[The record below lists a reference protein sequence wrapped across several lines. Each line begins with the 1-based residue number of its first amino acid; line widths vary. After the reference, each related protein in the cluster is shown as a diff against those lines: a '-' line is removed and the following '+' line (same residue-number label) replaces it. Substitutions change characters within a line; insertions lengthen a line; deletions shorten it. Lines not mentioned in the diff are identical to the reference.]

1 MTHEST
7 AVGLASA
14 YSNATTAS
22 GDWWRDA
29 VIYQVYVRSFA
40 DSDGDGIGDLR
51 GVRSR
56 LPHLA
61 RLGVDAVWLTP
72 FYVSPQADG
81 GYDVA
86 DYRAVDPL
94 FGDLADADELVRAA
108 HALGLRVIVDVVPNH
123 TSEQHPWFRAAL
135 AGEPGARE
143 RYLFRRGRGA
153 EGELPP
159 NDWESIFGGPAW
171 TRVADGEWYLHL
183 FAPEQPDLDWTHP
196 EVMAEFD
203 SVLRFWL
210 DLGVDGF
217 RIDVAHGMVKADGL
231 PDIGRGAQATL
242 IGSEPLPFFDQD
254 GVHAIHRAWR
264 RLLDSYEGPRRRIGV
279 AEAWAPSSER
289 LALYVRPDELH
300 QAFNFRF
307 LTCPWDPE
315 GMRTVIDESLAATT
329 AVGAPTTWV
338 LSNHDVV
345 RHVTRYGGGP
355 RGLARARAAALL
367 MLALPGSAYLY
378 QGEELG
384 LPEVTDLPATAR
396 QDPAFRRGRRQPI
409 PTPRPE
415 PDPQPAPGTRPAAE
429 TGSVPEAA
437 PQTAPQAPETTGPE
451 ARTRTRP
458 AAETRP
464 VPEAAPQT
472 APQAPET
479 TGPEAR
485 THTRPAAETRPVP
498 EAAPQTAPQAQVS
511 TRPEAGGG
519 VRPEA
524 GSGDGPEAESGGGG
538 DPGLPTAP
546 EAEGQDGLRDGCR
559 VPIPWAGAEPP
570 YGFGPAGSWLPQPDA
585 WAGLSVA
592 AQTGDPHS
600 TLELYRAALE
610 LRRALPG
617 LGAPEA
623 GGPADPRGM
632 RWQSAPDG
640 VLLFTRPGFACTL
653 NTRPDPVE
661 LPAPGRPVLSSAPV
675 ETDGRT
681 VRLPADSCTWWTP

>member
-14 YSNATTAS
+14 YSNTTTAS

-108 HALGLRVIVDVVPNH
+108 HGLGLRVIVDVVPNH

-143 RYLFRRGRGA
+143 RYLFRRGRGTD
-153 EGELPP
+153 GSLPP

-196 EVMAEFD
+196 EVTAEFD

-242 IGSEPLPFFDQD
+242 IGAEPLPFFDQD
-254 GVHAIHRAWR
+254 GVHEIHRSWR
-264 RLLDSYEGPRRRIGV
+264 RLLDSYEGQRIGV

-307 LTCPWDPE
+307 LNCPWDP
-315 GMRTVIDESLAATT
+315 GAMRTVIDESLAATT
-329 AVGAPTTWV
+329 SVGAPTTWV

-345 RHVTRYGGGP
+345 RHVTRYGGGTQ
-355 RGLARARAAALL
+355 GLARARAAAML

-384 LPEVTDLPATAR
+384 LPEVTDLPPESR
-396 QDPAFRRGRRQPI
+396 QDPAFRRGRRQQ
-409 PTPRPE
+409 T
-415 PDPQPAPGTRPAAE
+415 PAPTGAPGIIAPRDGEPPA
-429 TGSVPEAA
+429 
-437 PQTAPQAPETTGPE
+437 
-451 ARTRTRP
+451 
-458 AAETRP
+458 
-464 VPEAAPQT
+464 
-472 APQAPET
+472 
-479 TGPEAR
+479 
-485 THTRPAAETRPVP
+485 
-498 EAAPQTAPQAQVS
+498 
-511 TRPEAGGG
+511 
-519 VRPEA
+519 RPEA
-524 GSGDGPEAESGGGG
+524 GSGGGPGP
-538 DPGLPTAP
+538 DLLTAP

-559 VPIPWAGAEPP
+559 VPIPWDGPEPP
-570 YGFGPAGSWLPQPDA
+570 YGFGPAGSWLPQPPA

-610 LRRALPG
+610 LRRAMPG
-617 LGAPEA
+617 LGAPGA
-623 GGPADPRGM
+623 GPSPDPRGM
-632 RWQSAPDG
+632 RWLPSPDG

-681 VRLPADSCTWWTP
+681 VRLPPDSCTWWAF

>member
-1 MTHEST
+1 MTHDST
-7 AVGLASA
+7 AVQLASSSSKA
-14 YSNATTAS
+14 TAS
-22 GDWWRDA
+22 GGWWRDA

-94 FGDLADADELVRAA
+94 FGDLSDADELVRAA

-123 TSEQHPWFRAAL
+123 TSEHHPWFRAAL
-135 AGEPGARE
+135 AGNPGARE
-143 RYLFRRGRGA
+143 RYHFRPGRGA
-153 EGELPP
+153 RGELPP

-171 TRVADGEWYLHL
+171 TRVPDGTWYLHL
-183 FAPEQPDLDWTHP
+183 FAPEQPDLDWDHP
-196 EVMAEFD
+196 EVAAEFA

-210 DLGVDGF
+210 DLGIDGF
-217 RIDVAHGMVKADGL
+217 RVDVAHGMVKAPGL

-242 IGSEPLPFFDQD
+242 IGTEPLPFFDQD

-264 RLLDSYEGPRRRIGV
+264 RLLDSYAGGRIGV
-279 AEAWAPSSER
+279 AEAWAPTSER

-307 LTCPWDPE
+307 LNCPWDPAA
-315 GMRTVIDESLAATT
+315 MRTVIDESLAATT

-345 RHVTRYGGGP
+345 RHVTRYGGGV

-367 MLALPGSAYLY
+367 MLALPGSAYVY

-384 LPEVTDLPATAR
+384 LPEVVDLPDEVR
-396 QDPAFRRGRRQPI
+396 QDPAFLR
-409 PTPRPE
+409 
-415 PDPQPAPGTRPAAE
+415 
-429 TGSVPEAA
+429 
-437 PQTAPQAPETTGPE
+437 TA
-451 ARTRTRP
+451 
-458 AAETRP
+458 
-464 VPEAAPQT
+464 
-472 APQAPET
+472 
-479 TGPEAR
+479 
-485 THTRPAAETRPVP
+485 
-498 EAAPQTAPQAQVS
+498 
-511 TRPEAGGG
+511 
-519 VRPEA
+519 
-524 GSGDGPEAESGGGG
+524 
-538 DPGLPTAP
+538 
-546 EAEGQDGLRDGCR
+546 GQDGLRDGCR
-559 VPIPWAGAEPP
+559 VPLPWSGVEPP
-570 YGFGPAGSWLPQPDA
+570 YGFGPAGSWLPQP
-585 WAGLSVA
+585 AGWGDLSVA

-610 LRRALPG
+610 LRRAMPG

-623 GGPADPRGM
+623 GTGHGPGAAHLAEAEATSASASAESYPCGM
-632 RWQSAPDG
+632 RWQSAPEG

-653 NTRPDPVE
+653 NSRSGPVE

-681 VRLPADSCTWWTP
+681 VRLPPDSCTWWSW

>member
-7 AVGLASA
+7 AVQLASSS
-14 YSNATTAS
+14 SNATAS
-22 GDWWRDA
+22 GGWWRDA

-40 DSDGDGIGDLR
+40 DSDGDGVGDLR

-94 FGDLADADELVRAA
+94 FGDLSDADELVRAA

-123 TSEQHPWFRAAL
+123 TSVQHPWFRAAL
-135 AGEPGARE
+135 AGDTEARA
-143 RYLFRRGRGA
+143 RYLIRPGRGA
-153 EGELPP
+153 DGSEPP

-171 TRVADGEWYLHL
+171 TRVADGAWYLHL
-183 FAPEQPDLDWTHP
+183 FAPEQPDLDWDHP
-196 EVMAEFD
+196 EVAAEFA

-217 RIDVAHGMVKADGL
+217 RVDVAHGMVKAPGL

-242 IGSEPLPFFDQD
+242 IGTEPLPFFDQD
-254 GVHAIHRAWR
+254 GVHEIHRGWR
-264 RLLDSYEGPRRRIGV
+264 RLLDSYEGDRIGV
-279 AEAWAPSSER
+279 AEAWAPTSER

-307 LTCPWDPE
+307 LNCPWDPDA
-315 GMRTVIDESLAATT
+315 MRTVIDESLAATT
-329 AVGAPTTWV
+329 SVGAPTTWV

-345 RHVTRYGGGP
+345 RHVTRYGGGA

-384 LPEVTDLPATAR
+384 LPEVLDLPDESR
-396 QDPAFRRGRRQPI
+396 RDPAFRRGRRQQVPG
-409 PTPRPE
+409 PAPHPAPAGTATATATATHAATSRTGSVSAPVPDAGSETAAGTAPQSLPRTAR
-415 PDPQPAPGTRPAAE
+415 PQPATDTGPHAQVAAAPQTGTGAGPAANPQTGTSTGPEAE
-429 TGSVPEAA
+429 TGSGPQAGAGAGPGADPQAGPEAA
-437 PQTAPQAPETTGPE
+437 RQAG
-451 ARTRTRP
+451 
-458 AAETRP
+458 
-464 VPEAAPQT
+464 
-472 APQAPET
+472 
-479 TGPEAR
+479 
-485 THTRPAAETRPVP
+485 
-498 EAAPQTAPQAQVS
+498 
-511 TRPEAGGG
+511 
-519 VRPEA
+519 
-524 GSGDGPEAESGGGG
+524 
-538 DPGLPTAP
+538 P
-546 EAEGQDGLRDGCR
+546 EAEGQEGLRDGCR
-559 VPIPWAGAEPP
+559 VPIPWCGAEPP
-570 YGFGPAGSWLPQPDA
+570 YGFGPTGSWLPQP
-585 WAGLSVA
+585 AGWGGLTVA

-623 GGPADPRGM
+623 GTGAAAEAPYRSGMCWLPAPE
-632 RWQSAPDG
+632 G

-653 NTRPDPVE
+653 NSRPDPVE

-681 VRLPADSCTWWTP
+681 VRLPPDSCTWWAI

>member
-108 HALGLRVIVDVVPNH
+108 HELGLRVIVDVVPNH

-135 AGEPGARE
+135 AAEPGARE

-153 EGELPP
+153 DGSLPP

-196 EVMAEFD
+196 EVTAEFD

-242 IGSEPLPFFDQD
+242 IGAEPLPFFDQD
-254 GVHAIHRAWR
+254 GVHEIHRSWR
-264 RLLDSYEGPRRRIGV
+264 RLLDSYEGARIGV

-307 LTCPWDPE
+307 LNCPWDPAA
-315 GMRTVIDESLAATT
+315 MRTVIDESLSATT

-355 RGLARARAAALL
+355 RGLARARAAAML
-367 MLALPGSAYLY
+367 MLSLPGSAYLY

-384 LPEVTDLPATAR
+384 LPEVSDLPPASR
-396 QDPAFRRGRRQPI
+396 QDPAFRRGRRQQI
-409 PTPRPE
+409 PVPAGA
-415 PDPQPAPGTRPAAE
+415 PAPGPGPAAPGIIAPRPGEPPTRPQAAASNRPEAQTGAGPQAE
-429 TGSVPEAA
+429 TGAGA
-437 PQTAPQAPETTGPE
+437 GP
-451 ARTRTRP
+451 
-458 AAETRP
+458 
-464 VPEAAPQT
+464 
-472 APQAPET
+472 
-479 TGPEAR
+479 
-485 THTRPAAETRPVP
+485 
-498 EAAPQTAPQAQVS
+498 
-511 TRPEAGGG
+511 
-519 VRPEA
+519 
-524 GSGDGPEAESGGGG
+524 D
-538 DPGLPTAP
+538 LLTAP

-570 YGFGPAGSWLPQPDA
+570 YGFGPAGSWLPQPPE

-610 LRRALPG
+610 LRRAMPG
-617 LGAPEA
+617 LGAPGA
-623 GGPADPRGM
+623 GPSPDPSGM
-632 RWQSAPDG
+632 RWLPSPDG

-653 NTRPDPVE
+653 NTRPEPVE

-681 VRLPADSCTWWTP
+681 VRLPPDSCTWWAF

>member
-1 MTHEST
+1 MTHDST
-7 AVGLASA
+7 AVQLARSS
-14 YSNATTAS
+14 SNATAS
-22 GDWWRDA
+22 GGWWRDA

-40 DSDGDGIGDLR
+40 DGDGDGIGDLR
-51 GVRSR
+51 GARSR

-94 FGDLADADELVRAA
+94 FGDLSDADELVRAA

-143 RYLFRRGRGA
+143 RYHFRPGRGA
-153 EGELPP
+153 RGELPP

-171 TRVADGEWYLHL
+171 TRVADGDWYLHL
-183 FAPEQPDLDWTHP
+183 FAPEQPDLDWDHP
-196 EVMAEFD
+196 EVAAEFA

-210 DLGVDGF
+210 DLGIDGF
-217 RIDVAHGMVKADGL
+217 RVDVAHGMVKAPGL

-242 IGSEPLPFFDQD
+242 IGTEPLPFFDQD
-254 GVHAIHRAWR
+254 GVHEIHRSWR
-264 RLLDSYEGPRRRIGV
+264 RLLDSYAGERIGV
-279 AEAWAPSSER
+279 AEAWAPTSER

-307 LTCPWDPE
+307 LNCPWDPAA
-315 GMRTVIDESLAATT
+315 MRTVIDESLAATT

-345 RHVTRYGGGP
+345 RHVTRYGGGA
-355 RGLARARAAALL
+355 RGLARARASALL
-367 MLALPGSAYLY
+367 MLALPGSAYVY

-384 LPEVTDLPATAR
+384 LPEVVDLPDEVR
-396 QDPAFRRGRRQPI
+396 QDPAFLR
-409 PTPRPE
+409 
-415 PDPQPAPGTRPAAE
+415 
-429 TGSVPEAA
+429 
-437 PQTAPQAPETTGPE
+437 TA
-451 ARTRTRP
+451 
-458 AAETRP
+458 
-464 VPEAAPQT
+464 
-472 APQAPET
+472 
-479 TGPEAR
+479 
-485 THTRPAAETRPVP
+485 
-498 EAAPQTAPQAQVS
+498 
-511 TRPEAGGG
+511 
-519 VRPEA
+519 
-524 GSGDGPEAESGGGG
+524 
-538 DPGLPTAP
+538 
-546 EAEGQDGLRDGCR
+546 GQDGLRDGCR
-559 VPIPWAGAEPP
+559 VPLPWSGTEPP
-570 YGFGPAGSWLPQPDA
+570 YGFGPAGSWLPQPA
-585 WAGLSVA
+585 GWGGLSVA

-610 LRRALPG
+610 LRRAMPG

-623 GGPADPRGM
+623 GADPGPAAEAASEEAYPCGM
-632 RWQSAPDG
+632 RWQSAPEG

-653 NTRPDPVE
+653 NSRSEPVE

-681 VRLPADSCTWWTP
+681 VRLPPDSCTWWSW